1 MKGLLGFCQLLW
13 PSVEENQLGP
23 QDKIPSLKVNQIGP
37 QDNLPSLEVNQIGPQ
52 DNLSAEENQIDPQ
65 DNPSEVTDTNLNNKY
80 PGDDHRRLPEVPRRA
95 KVHIPSKKTV
105 ADNIKCD
112 LCDKIIKASFNL
124 CIF

>member
-65 DNPSEVTDTNLNNKY
+65 DNPSEVTDVNLNIKY
-80 PGDDHRRLPEVPRRA
+80 PGDEVPRRA

-112 LCDKIIKASFNL
+112 LCDKIIKALFNL

>member
-23 QDKIPSLKVNQIGP
+23 QD
-37 QDNLPSLEVNQIGPQ
+37 NLLSLEVNQIGPQ
-52 DNLSAEENQIDPQ
+52 DNLSAEGNQIDPQ
-65 DNPSEVTDTNLNNKY
+65 DNPSEVTDVNLNIKY
-80 PGDDHRRLPEVPRRA
+80 PGDEVPRRA

-112 LCDKIIKASFNL
+112 LCDKIIKALFNL